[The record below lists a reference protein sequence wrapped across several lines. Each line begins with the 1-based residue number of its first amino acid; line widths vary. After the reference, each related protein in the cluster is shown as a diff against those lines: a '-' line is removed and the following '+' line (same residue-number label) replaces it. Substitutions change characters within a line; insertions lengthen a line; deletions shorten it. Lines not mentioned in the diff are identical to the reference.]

1 MLGNLSTT
9 VLLLAASL
17 VSVCATPLDT
27 TDTSLMQRQE
37 DETPP
42 GPQESGFL
50 ATCDRATIRLG
61 DEDGTQIFNRYTL
74 KADCY
79 TFDGKRRS
87 SEMNLQLC
95 FANYSGTM
103 LPRYL

>member
-1 MLGNLSTT
+1 MLGDFSTT

-17 VSVCATPLDT
+17 VSVCANPLDAT
-27 TDTSLMQRQE
+27 HPSLVQRQQ

-42 GPQESGFL
+42 GPKESGFL
-50 ATCDRATIRLG
+50 ATCDRTTVRLG
-61 DEDGTQIFNRYTL
+61 DEDGTHVFGRYSL

-79 TFDGKRRS
+79 TFDGKLRS
-87 SEMNLQLC
+87 SKMDLQLC
-95 FANYSGTM
+95 FANYSGVM